1 MREGF
6 LSLVGFAPI
15 IPSNDQKETTVTYN
29 WNHKCD
35 HAFGMS
41 HVADR
46 DPRNERIMQQP
57 IRKAFSSADFAH
69 REEIADHNSRN
80 PYLLTNRHA

>member
-1 MREGF
+1 MTF
-6 LSLVGFAPI
+6 
-15 IPSNDQKETTVTYN
+15 N

-41 HVADR
+41 RVADQ
-46 DPRNERIMQQP
+46 DVRNERLLSQP

-69 REEIADHNSRN
+69 REEVAANNSRN